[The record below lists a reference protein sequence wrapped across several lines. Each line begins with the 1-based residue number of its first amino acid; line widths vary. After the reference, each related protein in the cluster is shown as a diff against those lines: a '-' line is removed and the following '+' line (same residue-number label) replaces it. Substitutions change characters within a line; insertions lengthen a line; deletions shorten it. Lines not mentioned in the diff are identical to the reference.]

1 MRVLVILLLLTSVAG
16 AHPLDLGYLRIDG
29 DTIALD
35 VDESMKLDTIGTPTG
50 CTAVSTHFETINRR
64 HHLRQTLACSPG
76 AHAWSLPF
84 KVMVQQGER
93 LELVEDGHVTID
105 TAAGGVRVID
115 FVRSGMAHIG
125 VAPSEW
131 RDGLPEG
138 IDHILF
144 VVALMLGGGR
154 LLRLFGV
161 ATGFTIGH
169 SITLAIAALG
179 LVTPPPA
186 VIEPLV
192 ALTLAAAAFEAYSGR
207 FEHHRFK
214 IAVAFGLIHGF
225 AFASALEGI
234 SSGKL
239 VALAGFNIG
248 VELGQLVI
256 IAVCAPLVMRLPRP
270 IQRGIAVMILAC
282 SVVWFFQRV

>member
-1 MRVLVILLLLTSVAG
+1 MRVVVVLLLLTSMAG
-16 AHPLDLGYLRIDG
+16 AHPLDLGYLRIDS
-29 DTIALD
+29 DNIELD
-35 VDESMKLDTIGTPTG
+35 VDQSVRLDAIGTPTG
-50 CTAVSTHFETINRR
+50 CTAVATQLETSNQRNR
-64 HHLRQTLACSPG
+64 LRQTLACTPG

-84 KVMVQQGER
+84 KVMVQNGQHIA
-93 LELVEDGHVTID
+93 LVEDGHVTID
-105 TAAGGVRVID
+105 TAGGVRVVD

-131 RDGLPEG
+131 EDGLPDG

-144 VVALMLGGGR
+144 VIALLLGGGR
-154 LLRLFGV
+154 LLRIFGI

-169 SITLAIAALG
+169 SITLAIAALDIIR
-179 LVTPPPA
+179 PPA
-186 VIEPLV
+186 SIIEPLV
-192 ALTLAAAAFEAYSGR
+192 ALSIALAAIEACTGR

-214 IAVAFGLIHGF
+214 IAIGFGLIHGF
-225 AFASALEGI
+225 AFASALRGI

-256 IAVCAPLVMRLPRP
+256 IVVCAPIVVRLPRS
-270 IQRGIAVMILAC
+270 IQRAIAVTIVAC

>member
-1 MRVLVILLLLTSVAG
+1 MRVLVVLLLLTSVAR

-29 DTIALD
+29 DNVELD
-35 VDESMKLDTIGTPTG
+35 ADESIKLDAVGTPAG
-50 CTAVSTHFETINRR
+50 CTAVARHLEAIDRR
-64 HHLRQTLACSPG
+64 HHLRQTLSCSPG
-76 AHAWSLPF
+76 AHEWSLPF

-93 LELVEDGHVTID
+93 LELVEDGRVTID
-105 TAAGGVRVID
+105 TTGGVRVFD

-138 IDHILF
+138 LDHILF

-154 LLRLFGV
+154 VLRLFGI

-179 LVTPPPA
+179 IITPPSSL
-186 VIEPLV
+186 IEPLV
-192 ALTLAAAAFEAYSGR
+192 ALTIAAAAFEAYSGR
-207 FEHHRFK
+207 LEAHRFK

-225 AFASALEGI
+225 AFASALEGV

-239 VALAGFNIG
+239 AALAGFNVG

-256 IAVCAPLVMRLPRP
+256 IAVCAPVVIRLPRS
-270 IQRGIAVMILAC
+270 IQRAIAVMIVAC